1 MARSESW
8 KRVPDLVLR
17 QVITAL
23 VGAHVRK
30 SRLKPFRNVR
40 FSPAFSLRN
49 GFAVGLF
56 ILTFYAYY

>member
-17 QVITAL
+17 QVITE
-23 VGAHVRK
+23 K
-30 SRLKPFRNVR
+30 SRLKPFRNIG
-40 FSPAFSLRN
+40 FSHAFSLSA

-56 ILTFYAYY
+56 ILTFYAYN